1 MTYPDVREGVT
12 RVLDFLLLL
21 VSLLAI
27 ISLIAEYGF
36 YLSPSQEM
44 LIHRINVII
53 VWYFVL
59 QSLLRLLLVSHR
71 WTYFKSHWFEY
82 LIVLLILSETV
93 VFVRHTGLGI
103 VRQFL
108 SGKGVVQITKIYII
122 AFQVTILLSLL
133 SHSPVLNQKIASYRF
148 HPAQILMGSFLV
160 IILIGTG
167 LLLLPRAVA
176 PGRTLSPLNALFTAT
191 SATCVTGL
199 VVVDTGTHFSRL
211 GQLIILGLIQLG
223 GLGLMT
229 YASFFTLILRRS
241 ISLREKSLLRD
252 MLNYENIGLI
262 SRLLTST
269 VVFTFLI
276 EAFGAVLLFLGFS
289 GMPLPLG
296 ERIYSAI
303 FHSVS
308 AFCNAGF
315 SLYSTSFMGFQ
326 ENYLVVL
333 TLATLIILG
342 GVGFPVLVNLLGKW
356 DAHFAP
362 GRRWLSVQT
371 RLVLGISGVLLI
383 VGTLFVLYAENQ
395 GVLAGLSWPHKILN
409 AFFQSVTTRTAGFNT
424 VDISMLTAPTVLLFL
439 MLMFIGASPGS
450 TGGGIKTTTI
460 GILFAGVFSVIKGRN
475 RIELFH
481 RNIPFTVLN
490 RALVILIFS
499 ITFVFVS
506 ILILSFT
513 EDLPLLDII
522 FEEFSAFGTVGLSR
536 GITPFLSEIGKW
548 VIIVSM
554 FFGRL
559 GALTISLAITAPRE
573 IYHYDYPSENVMV
586 G

>member
-1 MTYPDVREGVT
+1 MTAPDVREGLIK
-12 RVLDFLLLL
+12 VLDILLLV
-21 VSLLAI
+21 VSLLAVV
-27 ISLIAEYGF
+27 SLVAEYGF
-36 YLSPSQEM
+36 YLTPAREM
-44 LIHRINVII
+44 MIHRINVII

-59 QSLLRLLLVSHR
+59 QSLIRLILVPHR
-71 WTYFKSHWFEY
+71 WSYFKSHWFEY
-82 LIVLLILSETV
+82 VIVLLILSETV
-93 VFVRHTGLGI
+93 IFVRHTGLGI

-122 AFQVTILLSLL
+122 AFQVTILLSLIA
-133 SHSPVLNQKIASYRF
+133 HSPSLNQKIASYRF
-148 HPAQILMGSFLV
+148 HPAQILMGSFLI
-160 IILIGTG
+160 IILVGTG
-167 LLLLPRAVA
+167 LLLLPRAVV
-176 PGRTLSPLNALFTAT
+176 PGKSLGPLNALFTAT

-199 VVVDTGTHFSRL
+199 IVVDTGAHFSRL

-229 YASFFTLILRRS
+229 YASFFALILRRS
-241 ISLREKSLLRD
+241 ISLREKSLLRE

-269 VVFTFLI
+269 VISTFVI
-276 EAFGAVLLFLGFS
+276 EAVGAVFLFWGFS
-289 GMPLPLG
+289 GLSLSVG

-303 FHSVS
+303 FHSIS

-315 SLYSTSFMGFQ
+315 SLFSTSFMQFQ
-326 ENYLVVL
+326 NNYLVVL

-342 GVGFPVLVNLLGKW
+342 GVGFPVLVNLFGKW
-356 DAHFAP
+356 DSQMP
-362 GRRWLSVQT
+362 SGRRWLSVQT
-371 RLVLGISGVLLI
+371 RLVLGISGVLLLL
-383 VGTLFVLYAENQ
+383 GTVFVLYSESGGALN
-395 GVLAGLSWPHKILN
+395 GMSWPQKLLN

-424 VDISMLTAPTVLLFL
+424 VDIGIISSPTVLFFIL
-439 MLMFIGASPGS
+439 LMFIGASPGS

-490 RALVILIFS
+490 RALVILLFS
-499 ITFVFVS
+499 LSFVFVS

-536 GITPFLSEIGKW
+536 GITPFLSDIGKW

-573 IYHYDYPSENVMV
+573 IYHYDYPPENVMV